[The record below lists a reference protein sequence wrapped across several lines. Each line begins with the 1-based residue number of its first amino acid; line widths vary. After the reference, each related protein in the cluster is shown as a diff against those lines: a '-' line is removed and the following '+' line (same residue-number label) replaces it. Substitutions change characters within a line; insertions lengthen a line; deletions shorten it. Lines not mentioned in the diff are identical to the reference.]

1 MTAMTAP
8 EFLDLLRDTG
18 ISAVDYPPD
27 ELTEEISAAR

>member
-1 MTAMTAP
+1 MTAA

-27 ELTEEISAAR
+27 ELTEEIAAAR